1 MRSGGVR
8 NMKEGKRMIYDEIS
22 FKAMPFQYELSF
34 DDRVTLVRGNS
45 GTGKTYMYNILSDL
59 RLTEKYN
66 KIKLFNY
73 KTDNFHEMLAKCQDS
88 FIVIDNAD
96 ILLNDE
102 DKLFINFNLSNQYML
117 FLRNCDGLNLSA
129 NSFTTL
135 EKKNNVL
142 SLKKEFSI

>member
-8 NMKEGKRMIYDEIS
+8 NMKEGKRMIYDKIS

-142 SLKKEFSI
+142 SLKKELSI